1 MEKMKYTI
9 NQLFEY
15 TREIFPLDKFP
26 EREEE
31 MVRIM
36 IHILDISRYEL
47 SLIFYKILQDDELTS
62 FNNIIQE
69 RQTGKPLAH
78 ILGYTYF
85 YQDKIPV
92 SPQTLIPRYD
102 TEHLIEVLRKHYVP
116 TSEISILD
124 IGTGTGAIAISLHRL
139 FPLARVKGIDIIIEP
154 FIESQKDLELDSSL
168 LTIEQVDFLD
178 ESTWEDLGK
187 WDCIVSN
194 PPYLDNHDMDIL
206 DWQVKDFEPHTA
218 LYAGEDGL
226 IFYRKIAKFAE
237 DHLHDDGIL
246 VLEIDHKHEAISQCF
261 DPVIFPHRDIKFDF
275 NNLERVLILK
285 KAQDVE

>member
-1 MEKMKYTI
+1 MKYTI

-218 LYAGEDGL
+218 LYAGDDGL

-261 DPVIFPHRDIKFDF
+261 DPVIFPYRDIKFDF

>member
-218 LYAGEDGL
+218 LYAGDDGL

>member
-1 MEKMKYTI
+1 MKYTI

>member
-218 LYAGEDGL
+218 LYAGDDGL

-261 DPVIFPHRDIKFDF
+261 DPVIFPYRDIKFDF

>member
-261 DPVIFPHRDIKFDF
+261 DPVIFPYRDIKFDF